1 MQYSGFNKILRSV
14 FVQTLLN
21 KLDDGTF
28 SDFFEDWKWIFSY
41 SRKYTKVIIC
51 YTIIGIISSTLGLVS
66 SVASKYM
73 IDIITGYQF
82 EKLWLVAVIMVSS
95 MVVSLL
101 FTSLVNRYSTKLSVY
116 VNNDMQA
123 DIFDRIIDADWLSI
137 SQFENGDILNRFNN
151 DVNTVASNAVSWL
164 PNLIIYVYSIAATLA
179 VILYYD
185 ATMALIALLSA
196 PILLLSGRYL
206 MRKNSEYRRKVLEVN
221 SKLMNYE
228 VETFYNFDTIKTF
241 GVMEHYSK
249 GLRGWQE
256 RFKQTNL
263 AYNLFTIKTNIG
275 MSVLSAG
282 VSFLAFGYC
291 LFRLWTGDILY
302 GTMTL
307 FLEQRSKLSNQFSN
321 LVRIIPGMLNS
332 AVSARRIRELV
343 ELPREVHMPE
353 QSERMRQAAQHG
365 FTVQLEHVNF
375 AYIQEHRVL
384 TDSNFIASPGEI
396 VALVGPSGEGKTT
409 MLRMILGLLHPNQG
423 TAQLVTQDGETVPI
437 HADTR
442 RYFSYVPQGNTL
454 MSGTIADNLR
464 VVKEN
469 ATEEEIKEAA
479 SIAQALDFVEEK
491 KDGFD
496 SAIAQG
502 GSNVSGGQRQRLAIA
517 RAIVKK
523 PKIMVFDDS
532 FSALD
537 MKTDAALRKALAD
550 KIKDSTVLI
559 VAQRISTIIHADQ
572 ILVLDEGKIVGMGKH
587 EDLLKN
593 CEVYEQIA
601 KSQLSAKELGLN
613 EKEASL

>member
-101 FTSLVNRYSTKLSVY
+101 FTSLVNRYSTKLSIY

-228 VETFYNFDTIKTF
+228 VETFYNFDTIKSF

-321 LVRIIPGMLNS
+321 LMRIIPGMLNS

-343 ELPREVHMPE
+343 ELPREIHMPE
-353 QSERMRQAAQHG
+353 QSERMRQAARHG

-384 TDSNFIASPGEI
+384 TDSNFIAAPGEI

-464 VVKEN
+464 VVKED
-469 ATEEEIKEAA
+469 ATEEEIK
-479 SIAQALDFVEEK
+479 QALETACAWEFVQK
-491 KDGFD
+491 MPDGIH
-496 SAIAQG
+496 SLLG
-502 GSNVSGGQRQRLAIA
+502 TRGRGVSEGQ
-517 RAIVKK
+517 
-523 PKIMVFDDS
+523 
-532 FSALD
+532 
-537 MKTDAALRKALAD
+537 
-550 KIKDSTVLI
+550 
-559 VAQRISTIIHADQ
+559 AQRISIARAVLRDAP
-572 ILVLDEGKIVGMGKH
+572 ILLLDEATSALDVATERQVLRNIMHRHPNKTCIVTTHRPSVLNLCQRIYRVIDTKVTQL
-587 EDLLKN
+587 D
-593 CEVYEQIA
+593 EQ
-601 KSQLSAKELGLN
+601 
-613 EKEASL
+613 ASNQMVQDF

>member
-1 MQYSGFNKILRSV
+1 MRYTGFNKLLRSV
-14 FVQTLLN
+14 FVQTILD

-28 SDFFEDWKWIFSY
+28 SDFLEDWKWIFSY
-41 SRKYTKVIIC
+41 SRKYIKIIVF
-51 YTIIGIISSTLGLVS
+51 YTVIGIISSTLGLVS

-101 FTSLVNRYSTKLSVY
+101 FTSLVDRYSTKLSIY

-137 SQFENGDILNRFNN
+137 SKFENGDILNRFNN

-228 VETFYNFDTIKTF
+228 VETFYNFDTIKSF

-321 LVRIIPGMLNS
+321 LVRIIPGMLNG

-343 ELPREVHMPE
+343 ELPREIHLPE
-353 QSERMRQAAQHG
+353 QSEQMKQAARHG
-365 FTVQLEHVNF
+365 FTVQLSHVNF
-375 AYIQEHRVL
+375 AYVEHQCVL
-384 TDSNFIASPGEI
+384 TDSNFVARPGEI

-409 MLRMILGLLHPNQG
+409 MLRMILGLLHPNNG
-423 TAQLVTQDGETVPI
+423 EAQLIALSGITVPI
-437 HADTR
+437 NADTR
-442 RYFSYVPQGNTL
+442 QYFSYVPQGNTL

-464 VVKEN
+464 VVKED
-469 ATEEEIKEAA
+469 ATEEEIK
-479 SIAQALDFVEEK
+479 QALQTACAWEFVK
-491 KDGFD
+491 KMPDGIN
-496 SAIAQG
+496 SLLG
-502 GSNVSGGQRQRLAIA
+502 TRGRGVSEGQAQRLSIA
-517 RAIVKK
+517 RAILRDA
-523 PKIMVFDDS
+523 PILLLDEAT
-532 FSALD
+532 SALD
-537 MKTDAALRKALAD
+537 VTTERQVLRNIVQQHPNKTC
-550 KIKDSTVLI
+550 I
-559 VAQRISTIIHADQ
+559 VTTHRPS
-572 ILVLDEGKIVGMGKH
+572 VLD
-587 EDLLKN
+587 L
-593 CEVYEQIA
+593 CQRVYRVVDTKVTE
-601 KSQLSAKELGLN
+601 LN
-613 EKEASL
+613 ERESNQMVQDF

>member
-95 MVVSLL
+95 MAVSLL
-101 FTSLVNRYSTKLSVY
+101 FTSLVNRYSTKLSIY

-228 VETFYNFDTIKTF
+228 VETFYNFDTIKSF

-464 VVKEN
+464 VVKED
-469 ATEEEIKEAA
+469 ATEEEIK
-479 SIAQALDFVEEK
+479 QALETACAWEFVQK
-491 KDGFD
+491 MPDGIH
-496 SAIAQG
+496 SLLG
-502 GSNVSGGQRQRLAIA
+502 TRGRGVSEGQ
-517 RAIVKK
+517 
-523 PKIMVFDDS
+523 
-532 FSALD
+532 
-537 MKTDAALRKALAD
+537 
-550 KIKDSTVLI
+550 
-559 VAQRISTIIHADQ
+559 AQRISIARAVLRDAP
-572 ILVLDEGKIVGMGKH
+572 ILLLDEATSALDVATERQVLRNIMHRHPNKTCIVTTHRPSVLNLCQRIYRVIDTKVTQL
-587 EDLLKN
+587 D
-593 CEVYEQIA
+593 EQT
-601 KSQLSAKELGLN
+601 SNQMVQDF
-613 EKEASL
+613 

>member
-1 MQYSGFNKILRSV
+1 MRYTGFNKLLRSV
-14 FVQTLLN
+14 FVQTILD

-28 SDFFEDWKWIFSY
+28 SDFLEDWKWIFSY
-41 SRKYTKVIIC
+41 SRKYIKIIVF
-51 YTIIGIISSTLGLVS
+51 YTVIGIISSTLGLVS

-82 EKLWLVAVIMVSS
+82 EKLWLVAIIMVSS

-101 FTSLVNRYSTKLSVY
+101 FTSLVDRYSTKLSIY

-228 VETFYNFDTIKTF
+228 VETFYNFDTIKSF

-321 LVRIIPGMLNS
+321 LVRIIPGMLNG

-343 ELPREVHMPE
+343 ELPREIHLPE
-353 QSERMRQAAQHG
+353 QSEQMKQAARHG
-365 FTVQLEHVNF
+365 FTVQLSHVNF
-375 AYIQEHRVL
+375 AYVEHQCVL
-384 TDSNFIASPGEI
+384 TDSNFVARPGEI

-409 MLRMILGLLHPNQG
+409 MLRMILGLLHPNNG
-423 TAQLVTQDGETVPI
+423 EAQLIALSGITVPI
-437 HADTR
+437 NADTR

-464 VVKEN
+464 VVKED
-469 ATEEEIKEAA
+469 ATEEEIK
-479 SIAQALDFVEEK
+479 QALQTACAWEFVK
-491 KDGFD
+491 KMPDGIN
-496 SAIAQG
+496 SLLG
-502 GSNVSGGQRQRLAIA
+502 TRGRGVSEGQAQRLSIA
-517 RAIVKK
+517 RAILRDA
-523 PKIMVFDDS
+523 PILLLDEAT
-532 FSALD
+532 SALD
-537 MKTDAALRKALAD
+537 VTTERQVLRNIVQQHPNKTC
-550 KIKDSTVLI
+550 I
-559 VAQRISTIIHADQ
+559 VTTHRPS
-572 ILVLDEGKIVGMGKH
+572 VLD
-587 EDLLKN
+587 L
-593 CEVYEQIA
+593 CQRVYRVVDTKVTE
-601 KSQLSAKELGLN
+601 LN
-613 EKEASL
+613 ERESNQMVQDF

>member
-1 MQYSGFNKILRSV
+1 MRYSGFNKLLRSE
-14 FVQTLLN
+14 FVQTLLD

-41 SRKYTKVIIC
+41 SRKYTGVIIA

-82 EKLWLVAVIMVSS
+82 EKLWLVAIIMVSS
-95 MVVSLL
+95 MAVSLL
-101 FTSLVNRYSTKLSVY
+101 FTSLVNRYSTKLSIY

-123 DIFDRIIDADWLSI
+123 DIFDRIVDADWMHI

-164 PNLIIYVYSIAATLA
+164 PNLIIYLYSIVATLA
-179 VILYYD
+179 VILHYD
-185 ATMALIALLSA
+185 VTMALIALLSA
-196 PILLLSGRYL
+196 PILLFSGRYL

-228 VETFYNFDTIKTF
+228 VETFYNFDTIKSF

-263 AYNLFTIKTNIG
+263 AYNLFSIKTNIW
-275 MSVLSAG
+275 MSLLSAG

-321 LVRIIPGMLNS
+321 LVRVIPGMLNG

-343 ELPREVHMPE
+343 ELPREIHLPE
-353 QSERMRQAAQHG
+353 QSEQMKQAAQHG
-365 FTVQLEHVNF
+365 LTVQLKHVNF
-375 AYIQEHRVL
+375 AYLENHRVL
-384 TDSNFIASPGEI
+384 TDSSFVARPGEI

-409 MLRMILGLLHPNQG
+409 MLRMILGLLHPDDG
-423 TAQLVTQDGETVPI
+423 SAQLLAANGEAVSI
-437 HADTR
+437 NADTR
-442 RYFSYVPQGNTL
+442 QYFSYVPQGNTL

-464 VVKEN
+464 VVKED
-469 ATEEEIKEAA
+469 ATEEELE
-479 SIAQALDFVEEK
+479 QALRTACAWEFVQK
-491 KDGFD
+491 MPDGIH
-496 SAIAQG
+496 SLLG
-502 GSNVSGGQRQRLAIA
+502 TRGRGVSEGQAQRLSIA
-517 RAIVKK
+517 RAVLRDAPILLL
-523 PKIMVFDDS
+523 DEAT
-532 FSALD
+532 SALD
-537 MKTDAALRKALAD
+537 VATERQVLRNIIQRHPNKTCIVTTHRP
-550 KIKDSTVLI
+550 SVLDLC
-559 VAQRISTIIHADQ
+559 QRIYRVVDTKITE
-572 ILVLDEGKIVGMGKH
+572 LDEQESNQMVQ
-587 EDLLKN
+587 DF
-593 CEVYEQIA
+593 
-601 KSQLSAKELGLN
+601 
-613 EKEASL
+613 

>member
-101 FTSLVNRYSTKLSVY
+101 FTSLVNRYSTKLSIY

-228 VETFYNFDTIKTF
+228 VETFYNFDTIKSF

-353 QSERMRQAAQHG
+353 QSERMRQAARHG

-384 TDSNFIASPGEI
+384 TDSNFIAAPGEI

-464 VVKEN
+464 VVKED
-469 ATEEEIKEAA
+469 ATEEEIK
-479 SIAQALDFVEEK
+479 QALEIACAWEFVQK
-491 KDGFD
+491 MPDGIH
-496 SAIAQG
+496 SLLG
-502 GSNVSGGQRQRLAIA
+502 TRGRGVSEGQ
-517 RAIVKK
+517 
-523 PKIMVFDDS
+523 
-532 FSALD
+532 
-537 MKTDAALRKALAD
+537 
-550 KIKDSTVLI
+550 
-559 VAQRISTIIHADQ
+559 AQRISIARAVLRDAP
-572 ILVLDEGKIVGMGKH
+572 ILLLDEATSALDVATERQVLRNIMHRHPNKTCIVTTHRPSVLNLCQRIYRVIDTKVTQL
-587 EDLLKN
+587 D
-593 CEVYEQIA
+593 EQ
-601 KSQLSAKELGLN
+601 
-613 EKEASL
+613 ASNQMVQDF

>member
-101 FTSLVNRYSTKLSVY
+101 FTSLVNRYSTKLSIY

-179 VILYYD
+179 VILHYD

-228 VETFYNFDTIKTF
+228 VETFYNFDTIKSF

-464 VVKEN
+464 VVKED
-469 ATEEEIKEAA
+469 ATEEEIK
-479 SIAQALDFVEEK
+479 QALETACAWEFVQK
-491 KDGFD
+491 MPDGIH
-496 SAIAQG
+496 SLLG
-502 GSNVSGGQRQRLAIA
+502 TRGRGVSEGQ
-517 RAIVKK
+517 
-523 PKIMVFDDS
+523 
-532 FSALD
+532 
-537 MKTDAALRKALAD
+537 
-550 KIKDSTVLI
+550 
-559 VAQRISTIIHADQ
+559 AQRISIARAVLRDAP
-572 ILVLDEGKIVGMGKH
+572 ILLLDEATSALDVATERQVLRNIMHRHPNKTCIVTTHRPSVLNLCQRIYRVIDTKVTQL
-587 EDLLKN
+587 D
-593 CEVYEQIA
+593 EQ
-601 KSQLSAKELGLN
+601 
-613 EKEASL
+613 ASNQMVQDF

>member
-206 MRKNSEYRRKVLEVN
+206 MRKNSEYRRKVLEIN

-228 VETFYNFDTIKTF
+228 VETFYNFDTIKSF

-469 ATEEEIKEAA
+469 ATEEEIK
-479 SIAQALDFVEEK
+479 QALETACAWEFVQK
-491 KDGFD
+491 MPDGIH
-496 SAIAQG
+496 SLLG
-502 GSNVSGGQRQRLAIA
+502 TRGRGVSEGQ
-517 RAIVKK
+517 
-523 PKIMVFDDS
+523 
-532 FSALD
+532 
-537 MKTDAALRKALAD
+537 
-550 KIKDSTVLI
+550 
-559 VAQRISTIIHADQ
+559 AQRISIARAVLRDAP
-572 ILVLDEGKIVGMGKH
+572 ILLLDEATSALDVATERQVLRNIMHRHPNKTCIVTTHRPSVLNLCQRIYRVIDTKVTQL
-587 EDLLKN
+587 D
-593 CEVYEQIA
+593 EQ
-601 KSQLSAKELGLN
+601 
-613 EKEASL
+613 ASNQMVQDF

>member
-101 FTSLVNRYSTKLSVY
+101 FTSLVNRYSTKLSIY

-164 PNLIIYVYSIAATLA
+164 PNLIIYVYSIAATLV

-228 VETFYNFDTIKTF
+228 VETFYNFDTIKSF

-464 VVKEN
+464 VVKED
-469 ATEEEIKEAA
+469 ATEEEIK
-479 SIAQALDFVEEK
+479 QALETACAWEFVQK
-491 KDGFD
+491 MPDGIH
-496 SAIAQG
+496 SLLG
-502 GSNVSGGQRQRLAIA
+502 TRGRGVSEGQ
-517 RAIVKK
+517 
-523 PKIMVFDDS
+523 
-532 FSALD
+532 
-537 MKTDAALRKALAD
+537 
-550 KIKDSTVLI
+550 
-559 VAQRISTIIHADQ
+559 AQRISIARAVLRDAP
-572 ILVLDEGKIVGMGKH
+572 ILLLDEATSALDVATERQVLRNIMHRHPNKTCIVTTHRPSVLNLCQRIYRVIDTKVTQL
-587 EDLLKN
+587 D
-593 CEVYEQIA
+593 EQ
-601 KSQLSAKELGLN
+601 
-613 EKEASL
+613 ASNQMVQDF

>member
-51 YTIIGIISSTLGLVS
+51 YTIIGIISSTLELVS

-101 FTSLVNRYSTKLSVY
+101 FTSLVNRYSTKLSIY

-228 VETFYNFDTIKTF
+228 VETFYNFDTIKSF

-423 TAQLVTQDGETVPI
+423 TAQLVTQDRETVPI

-464 VVKEN
+464 VVKED
-469 ATEEEIKEAA
+469 ATEEEIK
-479 SIAQALDFVEEK
+479 QALETACAWEFVQK
-491 KDGFD
+491 MPDGIH
-496 SAIAQG
+496 SLLG
-502 GSNVSGGQRQRLAIA
+502 TRGRGVSEGQ
-517 RAIVKK
+517 
-523 PKIMVFDDS
+523 
-532 FSALD
+532 
-537 MKTDAALRKALAD
+537 
-550 KIKDSTVLI
+550 
-559 VAQRISTIIHADQ
+559 AQRISIARAVLRDAP
-572 ILVLDEGKIVGMGKH
+572 ILLLDEATSALDVATERQVLRNIMHRHPNKTCIVTTHRPSVLNLCQRIYRVIDTKVTQL
-587 EDLLKN
+587 D
-593 CEVYEQIA
+593 EQ
-601 KSQLSAKELGLN
+601 
-613 EKEASL
+613 ASNQMVQDF

>member
-28 SDFFEDWKWIFSY
+28 SDFFEEWKWIFSY

-101 FTSLVNRYSTKLSVY
+101 FTSLVNRYSTKLSIY

-228 VETFYNFDTIKTF
+228 VETFYNFDTIKSF

-353 QSERMRQAAQHG
+353 QSERMRQAARHG

-464 VVKEN
+464 VVKED
-469 ATEEEIKEAA
+469 ATEEEIK
-479 SIAQALDFVEEK
+479 QALETACAWEFVQK
-491 KDGFD
+491 MPDGIH
-496 SAIAQG
+496 SLLG
-502 GSNVSGGQRQRLAIA
+502 TRGRGVSEGQ
-517 RAIVKK
+517 
-523 PKIMVFDDS
+523 
-532 FSALD
+532 
-537 MKTDAALRKALAD
+537 
-550 KIKDSTVLI
+550 
-559 VAQRISTIIHADQ
+559 AQRISIARAVLRDAP
-572 ILVLDEGKIVGMGKH
+572 ILLLDEATSALDVATERQVLRNIMHRHPNKTCIVTTHRPSVLNLCQRIYRVIDTKVTQL
-587 EDLLKN
+587 D
-593 CEVYEQIA
+593 EQ
-601 KSQLSAKELGLN
+601 
-613 EKEASL
+613 ASNQMVQDF

>member
-101 FTSLVNRYSTKLSVY
+101 FTSLVNRYSTKLSIY

-228 VETFYNFDTIKTF
+228 VETFYNFDTIKSF

-409 MLRMILGLLHPNQG
+409 MLRMVLGLLHPNQG

-464 VVKEN
+464 VVKED
-469 ATEEEIKEAA
+469 ATEEEIK
-479 SIAQALDFVEEK
+479 QALETACAWEFVQK
-491 KDGFD
+491 MPDGIH
-496 SAIAQG
+496 SLLG
-502 GSNVSGGQRQRLAIA
+502 TRGRGVSEGQ
-517 RAIVKK
+517 
-523 PKIMVFDDS
+523 
-532 FSALD
+532 
-537 MKTDAALRKALAD
+537 
-550 KIKDSTVLI
+550 
-559 VAQRISTIIHADQ
+559 AQRISIARAVLRDAP
-572 ILVLDEGKIVGMGKH
+572 ILLLDEATSALDVATERQVLRNIMHRHPNKTCIVTTHRPSVLNLCQRIYRVIDAKVTQL
-587 EDLLKN
+587 D
-593 CEVYEQIA
+593 EQ
-601 KSQLSAKELGLN
+601 
-613 EKEASL
+613 ASNQMVQDF

>member
-101 FTSLVNRYSTKLSVY
+101 FTSLVNRYSTKLSIY

-221 SKLMNYE
+221 SKLLNYE
-228 VETFYNFDTIKTF
+228 VETFYNFDTIKSF

-353 QSERMRQAAQHG
+353 QSERMRQAARHG

-384 TDSNFIASPGEI
+384 TDSNFIAAPGEI

-464 VVKEN
+464 VVKED
-469 ATEEEIKEAA
+469 ATEEEI
-479 SIAQALDFVEEK
+479 QRALETACAWEFVQK
-491 KDGFD
+491 MPDGIH
-496 SAIAQG
+496 SLLG
-502 GSNVSGGQRQRLAIA
+502 TRGRGVSEGQ
-517 RAIVKK
+517 
-523 PKIMVFDDS
+523 
-532 FSALD
+532 
-537 MKTDAALRKALAD
+537 
-550 KIKDSTVLI
+550 
-559 VAQRISTIIHADQ
+559 AQRISIARAVLRDAP
-572 ILVLDEGKIVGMGKH
+572 ILLLDEATSALDVATERQVLRNIMHRHPNKTCIVTTHRPSVLNLCQRIYRVIDTKVTQL
-587 EDLLKN
+587 D
-593 CEVYEQIA
+593 EQ
-601 KSQLSAKELGLN
+601 
-613 EKEASL
+613 ASNQMVQDF

>member
-101 FTSLVNRYSTKLSVY
+101 FTSLVNRYSTKLSIY

-228 VETFYNFDTIKTF
+228 VETFYNFDTIKSF

-464 VVKEN
+464 VVKED
-469 ATEEEIKEAA
+469 ATEEEIK
-479 SIAQALDFVEEK
+479 QALETACAWEFVQK
-491 KDGFD
+491 MPDGIH
-496 SAIAQG
+496 SLLG
-502 GSNVSGGQRQRLAIA
+502 TRGRGVSEGQ
-517 RAIVKK
+517 
-523 PKIMVFDDS
+523 
-532 FSALD
+532 
-537 MKTDAALRKALAD
+537 
-550 KIKDSTVLI
+550 
-559 VAQRISTIIHADQ
+559 AQRISIARAVLRDAP
-572 ILVLDEGKIVGMGKH
+572 ILLLDEATSALDVATERQVLRNIMHRHPNKTCIVTTH
-587 EDLLKN
+587 RPSVLNLCQRIYRVIDTRVTQLD
-593 CEVYEQIA
+593 EQ
-601 KSQLSAKELGLN
+601 
-613 EKEASL
+613 ASNQMVQDF

>member
-41 SRKYTKVIIC
+41 SRKYTKVIIW

-73 IDIITGYQF
+73 IDIITRYQF

-101 FTSLVNRYSTKLSVY
+101 FTSLVNRYSTKLSIY

-228 VETFYNFDTIKTF
+228 VETFYNFDTIKSF

-353 QSERMRQAAQHG
+353 QSERMRQAARHG

-384 TDSNFIASPGEI
+384 TDSNFIAAPGEI

-464 VVKEN
+464 VVKED
-469 ATEEEIKEAA
+469 ATEEEIK
-479 SIAQALDFVEEK
+479 QALETACAWEFVQK
-491 KDGFD
+491 MPDGIH
-496 SAIAQG
+496 SLLG
-502 GSNVSGGQRQRLAIA
+502 TRGRGVSEGQ
-517 RAIVKK
+517 
-523 PKIMVFDDS
+523 
-532 FSALD
+532 
-537 MKTDAALRKALAD
+537 
-550 KIKDSTVLI
+550 
-559 VAQRISTIIHADQ
+559 AQRISIARAVLRDAP
-572 ILVLDEGKIVGMGKH
+572 ILLLDEATSALDVATERQVLRNIMHRHPNKTCIVTTHRPSVLNLCQRIYRVIDTKVTQL
-587 EDLLKN
+587 D
-593 CEVYEQIA
+593 EQ
-601 KSQLSAKELGLN
+601 
-613 EKEASL
+613 ASNQMVQDF

>member
-101 FTSLVNRYSTKLSVY
+101 FTSLVNRYSTKLSIY

-228 VETFYNFDTIKTF
+228 VETFYNFDTIKSF

-332 AVSARRIRELV
+332 AVSAQRIRELV

-464 VVKEN
+464 VVKED
-469 ATEEEIKEAA
+469 ATEEEIK
-479 SIAQALDFVEEK
+479 QALETACAWEFVQK
-491 KDGFD
+491 MPDGIH
-496 SAIAQG
+496 SLLG
-502 GSNVSGGQRQRLAIA
+502 TRGRGVSEGQ
-517 RAIVKK
+517 
-523 PKIMVFDDS
+523 
-532 FSALD
+532 
-537 MKTDAALRKALAD
+537 
-550 KIKDSTVLI
+550 
-559 VAQRISTIIHADQ
+559 AQRISIARAVLRDAP
-572 ILVLDEGKIVGMGKH
+572 ILLLDEATSALDVATERQVLRNIMHRHPNKTCIVTTHRPSVLNLCQRIYRVIDTKVTQL
-587 EDLLKN
+587 D
-593 CEVYEQIA
+593 EQ
-601 KSQLSAKELGLN
+601 
-613 EKEASL
+613 ASNQMVQDF

>member
-101 FTSLVNRYSTKLSVY
+101 FTSLVNRYSTKLSIY

-228 VETFYNFDTIKTF
+228 VETFYNFDTIKSF

-353 QSERMRQAAQHG
+353 QSERMRQAAQRG

-464 VVKEN
+464 VVKED
-469 ATEEEIKEAA
+469 ATEEEIK
-479 SIAQALDFVEEK
+479 QALETACAWEFVQK
-491 KDGFD
+491 MPDGIH
-496 SAIAQG
+496 SLLG
-502 GSNVSGGQRQRLAIA
+502 TRGRGVSEGQ
-517 RAIVKK
+517 
-523 PKIMVFDDS
+523 
-532 FSALD
+532 
-537 MKTDAALRKALAD
+537 
-550 KIKDSTVLI
+550 
-559 VAQRISTIIHADQ
+559 AQRISIARAVLRDAP
-572 ILVLDEGKIVGMGKH
+572 ILLLDEATSALDVATERQVLRNIMHRHPNKTCIVTTHRPSVLNLCQRIYRVIDTKVTQL
-587 EDLLKN
+587 D
-593 CEVYEQIA
+593 EQ
-601 KSQLSAKELGLN
+601 
-613 EKEASL
+613 ASNQMVQDF

>member
-101 FTSLVNRYSTKLSVY
+101 FTSLVNRYSTKLSIY

-228 VETFYNFDTIKTF
+228 VETFYNFDTIKSF

-442 RYFSYVPQGNTL
+442 RYFSYMPQGNTL

-469 ATEEEIKEAA
+469 ATEEEIK
-479 SIAQALDFVEEK
+479 QALETACAWEFVQK
-491 KDGFD
+491 MPDGIH
-496 SAIAQG
+496 SLLG
-502 GSNVSGGQRQRLAIA
+502 TRGRGVSEGQ
-517 RAIVKK
+517 
-523 PKIMVFDDS
+523 
-532 FSALD
+532 
-537 MKTDAALRKALAD
+537 
-550 KIKDSTVLI
+550 
-559 VAQRISTIIHADQ
+559 AQRISIARAVLRDAP
-572 ILVLDEGKIVGMGKH
+572 ILLLDEATSALDVATERQVLRNIMHRHPNKTCIVTTHRPSVLNLCQRIYRVIDTKVTQL
-587 EDLLKN
+587 D
-593 CEVYEQIA
+593 EQ
-601 KSQLSAKELGLN
+601 
-613 EKEASL
+613 ASNQMVQDF

>member
-101 FTSLVNRYSTKLSVY
+101 FTSLVNRYSTKLSIY

-228 VETFYNFDTIKTF
+228 VETFYNFDTIKSF

-423 TAQLVTQDGETVPI
+423 TAQLVTQNGETVPI

-464 VVKEN
+464 VVKED
-469 ATEEEIKEAA
+469 ATEEEIK
-479 SIAQALDFVEEK
+479 QALETACAWEFVQK
-491 KDGFD
+491 MPDGIH
-496 SAIAQG
+496 SLLG
-502 GSNVSGGQRQRLAIA
+502 TRGRGVSEGQ
-517 RAIVKK
+517 
-523 PKIMVFDDS
+523 
-532 FSALD
+532 
-537 MKTDAALRKALAD
+537 
-550 KIKDSTVLI
+550 
-559 VAQRISTIIHADQ
+559 AQRISIARAVLRDAP
-572 ILVLDEGKIVGMGKH
+572 ILLLDEATSALDVATERQVLRNIMHRHPNKTCIVTTHRPSVLNLCQRIYRVIDTKVTQL
-587 EDLLKN
+587 D
-593 CEVYEQIA
+593 EQ
-601 KSQLSAKELGLN
+601 
-613 EKEASL
+613 ASNQMVQDF

>member
-101 FTSLVNRYSTKLSVY
+101 FTSLVNRYSTKLSIY

-228 VETFYNFDTIKTF
+228 VETFYNFDTIKSF

-353 QSERMRQAAQHG
+353 QSERMRQAARHG

-384 TDSNFIASPGEI
+384 TDSNFIAAPGEI

-464 VVKEN
+464 VVKED
-469 ATEEEIKEAA
+469 ATEEEI
-479 SIAQALDFVEEK
+479 QRALETACAWEFVQK
-491 KDGFD
+491 MPDGIH
-496 SAIAQG
+496 SLLG
-502 GSNVSGGQRQRLAIA
+502 TRGRGVSEGQ
-517 RAIVKK
+517 
-523 PKIMVFDDS
+523 
-532 FSALD
+532 
-537 MKTDAALRKALAD
+537 
-550 KIKDSTVLI
+550 
-559 VAQRISTIIHADQ
+559 AQRISIARAVLRDAP
-572 ILVLDEGKIVGMGKH
+572 ILLLDEATSALDVATERQVLRNIMHRHPNKTCIVTTHRPSVLNLCQRIYRVIDTKVTQL
-587 EDLLKN
+587 D
-593 CEVYEQIA
+593 EQ
-601 KSQLSAKELGLN
+601 
-613 EKEASL
+613 ASNQMVQDF

>member
-101 FTSLVNRYSTKLSVY
+101 FTSLVNRYSTKLSIY

-228 VETFYNFDTIKTF
+228 VETFYNFDTIKSF

-464 VVKEN
+464 VVKED
-469 ATEEEIKEAA
+469 ATEEEIK
-479 SIAQALDFVEEK
+479 QALETACAWEF
-491 KDGFD
+491 
-496 SAIAQG
+496 
-502 GSNVSGGQRQRLAIA
+502 
-517 RAIVKK
+517 VKK
-523 PKIMVFDDS
+523 MPDGIHSLLGTRGRGVS
-532 FSALD
+532 EGQ
-537 MKTDAALRKALAD
+537 
-550 KIKDSTVLI
+550 
-559 VAQRISTIIHADQ
+559 AQRISIARAVLRDAP
-572 ILVLDEGKIVGMGKH
+572 ILLLDEATSALDVATERQVLRNIMHRHPNKTCIVTTHRPSVLNLCQRIYRVIDTKVTQL
-587 EDLLKN
+587 D
-593 CEVYEQIA
+593 EQ
-601 KSQLSAKELGLN
+601 
-613 EKEASL
+613 ASNQMVQDF

>member
-73 IDIITGYQF
+73 IDIITEYQF

-101 FTSLVNRYSTKLSVY
+101 FTSLVNRYSTKLSIY

-206 MRKNSEYRRKVLEVN
+206 MRKNSEYRRKMLEVN

-228 VETFYNFDTIKTF
+228 VETFYNFDTIKSF

-263 AYNLFTIKTNIG
+263 AYNLFTIRTNIG

-343 ELPREVHMPE
+343 DLPREVHMPE

-464 VVKEN
+464 VVKED
-469 ATEEEIKEAA
+469 ATEEEIK
-479 SIAQALDFVEEK
+479 QALETACAWEFVQK
-491 KDGFD
+491 MPDGIH
-496 SAIAQG
+496 SLLG
-502 GSNVSGGQRQRLAIA
+502 TRGRGVSEGQ
-517 RAIVKK
+517 
-523 PKIMVFDDS
+523 
-532 FSALD
+532 
-537 MKTDAALRKALAD
+537 
-550 KIKDSTVLI
+550 
-559 VAQRISTIIHADQ
+559 AQRISIARAVLRDAP
-572 ILVLDEGKIVGMGKH
+572 ILLLDEATSALDVATERQVLRNIMHRHPNKTCIVTTHRPSVLNLCQRIYRVIDTKVTQL
-587 EDLLKN
+587 D
-593 CEVYEQIA
+593 EQ
-601 KSQLSAKELGLN
+601 
-613 EKEASL
+613 ASNQMVQDF

>member
-41 SRKYTKVIIC
+41 SLKYTKVIIC

-101 FTSLVNRYSTKLSVY
+101 FTSLVNRYSTKLSIY

-228 VETFYNFDTIKTF
+228 VETFYNFDTIKSF

-353 QSERMRQAAQHG
+353 QSERMRQAARHG

-384 TDSNFIASPGEI
+384 TDSNFIAAPGEI

-464 VVKEN
+464 VVKED
-469 ATEEEIKEAA
+469 ATEEEIK
-479 SIAQALDFVEEK
+479 QALETACAWEFVQK
-491 KDGFD
+491 MPDGIH
-496 SAIAQG
+496 SLLG
-502 GSNVSGGQRQRLAIA
+502 TRGRGVSEGQ
-517 RAIVKK
+517 
-523 PKIMVFDDS
+523 
-532 FSALD
+532 
-537 MKTDAALRKALAD
+537 
-550 KIKDSTVLI
+550 
-559 VAQRISTIIHADQ
+559 AQRISIARAVLRDAPV
-572 ILVLDEGKIVGMGKH
+572 LLLDEATSALDVATERQVLRNIMHRHPNKTCIVTTHRPSVLNLCQRIYRVIDTKVTQL
-587 EDLLKN
+587 D
-593 CEVYEQIA
+593 EQ
-601 KSQLSAKELGLN
+601 
-613 EKEASL
+613 ASNQMVQDF

>member
-41 SRKYTKVIIC
+41 SQKYTKVIIC

-101 FTSLVNRYSTKLSVY
+101 FTSLVNRYSTKLSIY

-228 VETFYNFDTIKTF
+228 VETFYNFDTIKSF

-353 QSERMRQAAQHG
+353 QSERMLQAAQHG

-469 ATEEEIKEAA
+469 ATEEEIK
-479 SIAQALDFVEEK
+479 QALETACAWEFVQK
-491 KDGFD
+491 MPDGIH
-496 SAIAQG
+496 SLLG
-502 GSNVSGGQRQRLAIA
+502 TRGRGVSEGQ
-517 RAIVKK
+517 
-523 PKIMVFDDS
+523 
-532 FSALD
+532 
-537 MKTDAALRKALAD
+537 
-550 KIKDSTVLI
+550 
-559 VAQRISTIIHADQ
+559 AQRISIARAVLRDAP
-572 ILVLDEGKIVGMGKH
+572 ILLLDEATSALDVATERQVLRNIMHRHPNKTCIVTTHRPSVLNLCQRIYRVIDTKVTQL
-587 EDLLKN
+587 D
-593 CEVYEQIA
+593 EQ
-601 KSQLSAKELGLN
+601 
-613 EKEASL
+613 ASNQMVQDF

>member
-95 MVVSLL
+95 MAVSLL
-101 FTSLVNRYSTKLSVY
+101 FTSLVNRYSTKLSIY

-164 PNLIIYVYSIAATLA
+164 PNLIIYVYSIVATLA

-228 VETFYNFDTIKTF
+228 VETFYNFDTIKSF

-423 TAQLVTQDGETVPI
+423 TAQLVAQDGETVPI

-464 VVKEN
+464 VVKED
-469 ATEEEIKEAA
+469 ATEEEIK
-479 SIAQALDFVEEK
+479 QALETACAWEFVQK
-491 KDGFD
+491 MPDGIH
-496 SAIAQG
+496 SLLG
-502 GSNVSGGQRQRLAIA
+502 TRGRGVSEGQ
-517 RAIVKK
+517 
-523 PKIMVFDDS
+523 
-532 FSALD
+532 
-537 MKTDAALRKALAD
+537 
-550 KIKDSTVLI
+550 
-559 VAQRISTIIHADQ
+559 AQRISIARAVLRDAP
-572 ILVLDEGKIVGMGKH
+572 ILLLDEATSALDVATERQVLRNIMHRHPNKTCIVTTHRPSVLNLCQRIYRVIDTKVTQL
-587 EDLLKN
+587 D
-593 CEVYEQIA
+593 EQ
-601 KSQLSAKELGLN
+601 
-613 EKEASL
+613 ASNQMVQDF

>member
-101 FTSLVNRYSTKLSVY
+101 FTSLVNRYSTKLSIY

-228 VETFYNFDTIKTF
+228 VETFYNFDTIKSF

-332 AVSARRIRELV
+332 AVSARRIRELA

-409 MLRMILGLLHPNQG
+409 MLRMILGLLHPNRG

-464 VVKEN
+464 VVKED
-469 ATEEEIKEAA
+469 ATEEEIK
-479 SIAQALDFVEEK
+479 QALETACAWEFVQK
-491 KDGFD
+491 MPDGIH
-496 SAIAQG
+496 SLLG
-502 GSNVSGGQRQRLAIA
+502 TRGRGVSEGQ
-517 RAIVKK
+517 
-523 PKIMVFDDS
+523 
-532 FSALD
+532 
-537 MKTDAALRKALAD
+537 
-550 KIKDSTVLI
+550 
-559 VAQRISTIIHADQ
+559 AQRISIARAVLRDAP
-572 ILVLDEGKIVGMGKH
+572 ILLLDEATSALDVATERQVLRNIMHRHPNKTCIVTTHRPSVLNLCQRIYRVIDTKVTQL
-587 EDLLKN
+587 D
-593 CEVYEQIA
+593 EQ
-601 KSQLSAKELGLN
+601 
-613 EKEASL
+613 ASNQMVQDF

>member
-1 MQYSGFNKILRSV
+1 MQYSGFNKILRSF

-101 FTSLVNRYSTKLSVY
+101 FTSLVNRYSTKLSIY

-185 ATMALIALLSA
+185 AAMALIALLSA

-228 VETFYNFDTIKTF
+228 VETFYNFDTIKSF

-353 QSERMRQAAQHG
+353 QSERMWQAAQHG

-423 TAQLVTQDGETVPI
+423 TAQLVMQDGETVPI

-464 VVKEN
+464 VVKED
-469 ATEEEIKEAA
+469 ATEEEIK
-479 SIAQALDFVEEK
+479 QALETACAWEFVQK
-491 KDGFD
+491 MPDGIH
-496 SAIAQG
+496 SLLG
-502 GSNVSGGQRQRLAIA
+502 TRGRGVSEGQ
-517 RAIVKK
+517 
-523 PKIMVFDDS
+523 
-532 FSALD
+532 
-537 MKTDAALRKALAD
+537 
-550 KIKDSTVLI
+550 
-559 VAQRISTIIHADQ
+559 AQRISIARAVLRDAP
-572 ILVLDEGKIVGMGKH
+572 ILLLDEATSALDVATERQVLRNIMHRHPNKTCIVTTHRPSVLNLCQRIYRVIDTKVTQL
-587 EDLLKN
+587 D
-593 CEVYEQIA
+593 EQ
-601 KSQLSAKELGLN
+601 
-613 EKEASL
+613 ASNQMVQDF

>member
-101 FTSLVNRYSTKLSVY
+101 FTSLVNRYSTKLSIY

-228 VETFYNFDTIKTF
+228 VETFYNFDTIKSF

-343 ELPREVHMPE
+343 ELPSEVHMPE
-353 QSERMRQAAQHG
+353 QSERMRQAARHG

-384 TDSNFIASPGEI
+384 TDSNFIAAPGEI

-464 VVKEN
+464 VVKED
-469 ATEEEIKEAA
+469 ATEEEIK
-479 SIAQALDFVEEK
+479 QALETACAWEFVQK
-491 KDGFD
+491 MPDGIH
-496 SAIAQG
+496 SLLG
-502 GSNVSGGQRQRLAIA
+502 TRGRGVSEGQ
-517 RAIVKK
+517 
-523 PKIMVFDDS
+523 
-532 FSALD
+532 
-537 MKTDAALRKALAD
+537 
-550 KIKDSTVLI
+550 
-559 VAQRISTIIHADQ
+559 AQRISIARAVLRDAP
-572 ILVLDEGKIVGMGKH
+572 ILLLDEATSALDVATERQVLRNIMHRHPNKTCIVTTHRPSVLNLCQRIYRVIDTKVTQL
-587 EDLLKN
+587 D
-593 CEVYEQIA
+593 EQ
-601 KSQLSAKELGLN
+601 
-613 EKEASL
+613 ASNQMVQDF

>member
-101 FTSLVNRYSTKLSVY
+101 FTSLVNRYSTKLSIY

-185 ATMALIALLSA
+185 ATMALIALLYA

-228 VETFYNFDTIKTF
+228 VETFYNFDTIKSF

-464 VVKEN
+464 VVKED
-469 ATEEEIKEAA
+469 ATEEEIK
-479 SIAQALDFVEEK
+479 QALETACAWEFVQK
-491 KDGFD
+491 MPDGIH
-496 SAIAQG
+496 SLLG
-502 GSNVSGGQRQRLAIA
+502 TRGRGVSEGQ
-517 RAIVKK
+517 
-523 PKIMVFDDS
+523 
-532 FSALD
+532 
-537 MKTDAALRKALAD
+537 
-550 KIKDSTVLI
+550 
-559 VAQRISTIIHADQ
+559 AQRISIARAVLRDAP
-572 ILVLDEGKIVGMGKH
+572 ILLLDEATSALDVATERQVLRNIMHRHPNKTCIVTTHRPSVLNLCQRIYRVIDTKVTQL
-587 EDLLKN
+587 D
-593 CEVYEQIA
+593 EQ
-601 KSQLSAKELGLN
+601 
-613 EKEASL
+613 ASNQMVQDF

>member
-101 FTSLVNRYSTKLSVY
+101 FTSLVNRYSTKLSIY

-151 DVNTVASNAVSWL
+151 DVNIVASNAVSWL

-228 VETFYNFDTIKTF
+228 VETFYNFDTIKSF

-353 QSERMRQAAQHG
+353 QSERMRQAARHG

-384 TDSNFIASPGEI
+384 TDSNFIAAPGEI

-464 VVKEN
+464 VVKED
-469 ATEEEIKEAA
+469 ATEEEI
-479 SIAQALDFVEEK
+479 QRALETACAWEFVQK
-491 KDGFD
+491 MPDGIH
-496 SAIAQG
+496 SLLG
-502 GSNVSGGQRQRLAIA
+502 TRGRGVSEGQ
-517 RAIVKK
+517 
-523 PKIMVFDDS
+523 
-532 FSALD
+532 
-537 MKTDAALRKALAD
+537 
-550 KIKDSTVLI
+550 
-559 VAQRISTIIHADQ
+559 AQRISIARAVLRDAP
-572 ILVLDEGKIVGMGKH
+572 ILLLDEATSALDVATERQVLRNIMHRPPNKTCIVTTHRPSVLNLCQRIYRVIDTKVTQL
-587 EDLLKN
+587 D
-593 CEVYEQIA
+593 EQ
-601 KSQLSAKELGLN
+601 
-613 EKEASL
+613 ASNQMVQDF

>member
-101 FTSLVNRYSTKLSVY
+101 FTSLVNRYSTKLSIY

-228 VETFYNFDTIKTF
+228 VETFYNFDTIKSF

-423 TAQLVTQDGETVPI
+423 TAQLVTQDGEAVPI
-437 HADTR
+437 YADTR

-464 VVKEN
+464 VVKED
-469 ATEEEIKEAA
+469 ATEEEIK
-479 SIAQALDFVEEK
+479 QALETACAWEFVQK
-491 KDGFD
+491 MPDGIH
-496 SAIAQG
+496 SLLG
-502 GSNVSGGQRQRLAIA
+502 TRGRGVSEGQ
-517 RAIVKK
+517 
-523 PKIMVFDDS
+523 
-532 FSALD
+532 
-537 MKTDAALRKALAD
+537 
-550 KIKDSTVLI
+550 
-559 VAQRISTIIHADQ
+559 AQRISIARAVLRDAP
-572 ILVLDEGKIVGMGKH
+572 ILLLDEATSALDVATERQVLRNIMHRHPNKTCIVTTH
-587 EDLLKN
+587 RPSVLNL
-593 CEVYEQIA
+593 CQPH
-601 KSQLSAKELGLN
+601 LSCH
-613 EKEASL
+613 

>member
-82 EKLWLVAVIMVSS
+82 EKLWLVAVIMVLS

-101 FTSLVNRYSTKLSVY
+101 FTSLVNRYSTKLSIY

-228 VETFYNFDTIKTF
+228 VETFYNFDTIKSF

-307 FLEQRSKLSNQFSN
+307 F

-464 VVKEN
+464 VVKED
-469 ATEEEIKEAA
+469 ATEEEIK
-479 SIAQALDFVEEK
+479 QALETACAWEFVQK
-491 KDGFD
+491 MPDGIH
-496 SAIAQG
+496 SLLG
-502 GSNVSGGQRQRLAIA
+502 TRGRGVSEGQ
-517 RAIVKK
+517 
-523 PKIMVFDDS
+523 
-532 FSALD
+532 
-537 MKTDAALRKALAD
+537 
-550 KIKDSTVLI
+550 
-559 VAQRISTIIHADQ
+559 AQRISIARAVLRDAP
-572 ILVLDEGKIVGMGKH
+572 ILLLDEATSALDVATERQVLRNIMHRHPNKTCIVTTHRPSVLNLCQRIYRVIDTKVTQL
-587 EDLLKN
+587 D
-593 CEVYEQIA
+593 EQ
-601 KSQLSAKELGLN
+601 
-613 EKEASL
+613 ASNQMVQDF

>member
-101 FTSLVNRYSTKLSVY
+101 FTSLVNRYSTKLSIY

-228 VETFYNFDTIKTF
+228 VETFYNFDTIKSF

-353 QSERMRQAAQHG
+353 QSKRMRQAAQHG

-464 VVKEN
+464 VVKED
-469 ATEEEIKEAA
+469 ATEEEIK
-479 SIAQALDFVEEK
+479 QALETACAWEFVRK
-491 KDGFD
+491 MPDGIH
-496 SAIAQG
+496 SLLG
-502 GSNVSGGQRQRLAIA
+502 TRGRGVSEGQ
-517 RAIVKK
+517 
-523 PKIMVFDDS
+523 
-532 FSALD
+532 
-537 MKTDAALRKALAD
+537 
-550 KIKDSTVLI
+550 
-559 VAQRISTIIHADQ
+559 AQRISIARAVLRDAP
-572 ILVLDEGKIVGMGKH
+572 ILLLDEATSALDVATERQVLRNIMHRHPNKTCIVTTHRPSVLNLCQRIYRVIDTKVTQL
-587 EDLLKN
+587 D
-593 CEVYEQIA
+593 EQ
-601 KSQLSAKELGLN
+601 
-613 EKEASL
+613 ASNQMVQDF

>member
-95 MVVSLL
+95 MIVSLL
-101 FTSLVNRYSTKLSVY
+101 FTSLVNRYSTKLSIY

-228 VETFYNFDTIKTF
+228 VETFYNFDTIKSF

-464 VVKEN
+464 VVKED
-469 ATEEEIKEAA
+469 ATEEEIK
-479 SIAQALDFVEEK
+479 QALETACAWEFVQK
-491 KDGFD
+491 MPDGIH
-496 SAIAQG
+496 SLLG
-502 GSNVSGGQRQRLAIA
+502 TRGRGVSEGQ
-517 RAIVKK
+517 
-523 PKIMVFDDS
+523 
-532 FSALD
+532 
-537 MKTDAALRKALAD
+537 
-550 KIKDSTVLI
+550 
-559 VAQRISTIIHADQ
+559 AQRISIARAVLRDAP
-572 ILVLDEGKIVGMGKH
+572 ILLLDEATSALDVATERQVLRNIMHRHPNKTCIVTTHRPSVLNLCQRIYRVIDTKVTQL
-587 EDLLKN
+587 D
-593 CEVYEQIA
+593 EQ
-601 KSQLSAKELGLN
+601 
-613 EKEASL
+613 ASNQMVQDF

>member
-101 FTSLVNRYSTKLSVY
+101 FTSLVNRYSTKLSIY

-228 VETFYNFDTIKTF
+228 VETFYNFDTIKSF

-464 VVKEN
+464 VVKED
-469 ATEEEIKEAA
+469 ATEKEIK
-479 SIAQALDFVEEK
+479 QALETACAWEFVQK
-491 KDGFD
+491 MPDGIY
-496 SAIAQG
+496 SLLG
-502 GSNVSGGQRQRLAIA
+502 TRGRGVSEGQ
-517 RAIVKK
+517 
-523 PKIMVFDDS
+523 
-532 FSALD
+532 
-537 MKTDAALRKALAD
+537 
-550 KIKDSTVLI
+550 
-559 VAQRISTIIHADQ
+559 AQRISIARAVLRDAP
-572 ILVLDEGKIVGMGKH
+572 ILLLDEATSALDVATERQVLRNIMHRHPNKTCIVTTHRPSVLNLCQRIYRVIDTKVTQL
-587 EDLLKN
+587 D
-593 CEVYEQIA
+593 EQ
-601 KSQLSAKELGLN
+601 
-613 EKEASL
+613 ASNQMVQDF

>member
-101 FTSLVNRYSTKLSVY
+101 FTSLVNRYSTKLSIY

-164 PNLIIYVYSIAATLA
+164 PNLIIYVYSIAATLT

-228 VETFYNFDTIKTF
+228 VETFYNFDTIKSF

-353 QSERMRQAAQHG
+353 QSERMRQAARHG

-384 TDSNFIASPGEI
+384 TDSNFIAAPGEI

-464 VVKEN
+464 VVKED
-469 ATEEEIKEAA
+469 ATEEEIKR
-479 SIAQALDFVEEK
+479 ALETACAWEFVQK
-491 KDGFD
+491 MPDGIH
-496 SAIAQG
+496 SLLG
-502 GSNVSGGQRQRLAIA
+502 TRGRGVSEGQ
-517 RAIVKK
+517 
-523 PKIMVFDDS
+523 
-532 FSALD
+532 
-537 MKTDAALRKALAD
+537 
-550 KIKDSTVLI
+550 
-559 VAQRISTIIHADQ
+559 AQRISIARAVLRDAP
-572 ILVLDEGKIVGMGKH
+572 ILLLDEATSALDVATERQVLRNIMHRHPNKTCIVTTHRPSVLNLCQRIYRVIDTKVTQL
-587 EDLLKN
+587 D
-593 CEVYEQIA
+593 EQ
-601 KSQLSAKELGLN
+601 
-613 EKEASL
+613 ASNQMVQDF

>member
-101 FTSLVNRYSTKLSVY
+101 FTSLVNRYSTKLSIY

-151 DVNTVASNAVSWL
+151 DVNIVASNAVSWL

-228 VETFYNFDTIKTF
+228 VETFYNFDTIKSF

-353 QSERMRQAAQHG
+353 QSERMRQAARHG

-384 TDSNFIASPGEI
+384 TDSNFIAAPGEI

-464 VVKEN
+464 VVKED
-469 ATEEEIKEAA
+469 ATEEEIK
-479 SIAQALDFVEEK
+479 QALETACAWEFVQK
-491 KDGFD
+491 MPDGIH
-496 SAIAQG
+496 SLLG
-502 GSNVSGGQRQRLAIA
+502 TRGRGVSEGQ
-517 RAIVKK
+517 
-523 PKIMVFDDS
+523 
-532 FSALD
+532 
-537 MKTDAALRKALAD
+537 
-550 KIKDSTVLI
+550 
-559 VAQRISTIIHADQ
+559 AQRISIARAVLRDAP
-572 ILVLDEGKIVGMGKH
+572 ILLLDEATSALDVATERQVLRNIMHRHPNKTCIVTTHRPSVLNLCQRIYRVIDTKVTQL
-587 EDLLKN
+587 D
-593 CEVYEQIA
+593 EQ
-601 KSQLSAKELGLN
+601 
-613 EKEASL
+613 ASNQMVQDF